1 MRPNAFLTF
10 FVAFTLAA
18 VSFARAGPEQEAKD
32 FFARYVALGK
42 AYDPAVADLY
52 SDEATIRTFRR
63 YPHGVERAL
72 EISGIQWKALVR
84 KVMPL
89 AKAQS
94 DRSEY
99 KEPRF
104 EVTGGKIKISA
115 KRYSVRKCYWDPSYY
130 LLLQKQPNGALA
142 IVEEYSETQPQSDC

>member
-1 MRPNAFLTF
+1 MIRILTF
-10 FVAFTLAA
+10 VVAFTLAV
-18 VSFARAGPEQEAKD
+18 VSFAKAGPEQEAKD
-32 FFARYVALGK
+32 FFARYVALGN

-52 SDEATIRTFRR
+52 SDEATIRAFRR
-63 YPHGVERAL
+63 YSHGLERAM
-72 EISGIQWKALVR
+72 EIPGVKWKALVQ

-89 AKAQS
+89 AKAQN

-104 EVTGGKIKISA
+104 ELTGDKIKISA

-130 LLLQKQPNGALA
+130 MVLLKQPNGSLK